1 MSQVRLVDLM
11 HAPADMVNQMTA
23 LWSHFGEYGDQDAH
37 FHVCFKGGCHAML
50 VGKGRTCGKGQKHTV
65 KK

>member
-1 MSQVRLVDLM
+1 MTK
-11 HAPADMVNQMTA
+11 HEHEWTA

>member
-11 HAPADMVNQMTA
+11 HAPADMVNQMRE
-23 LWSHFGEYGDQDAH
+23 WVDPQP
-37 FHVCFKGGCHAML
+37 CHAML